1 MVALPFSLFKIV
13 QGLCFPHH
21 SNVCS
26 FGPWDLDDFSTSQS
40 IHREIL
46 PSTDIVLIPLDHE
59 QLEHVLKRSEHIDY
73 KFNIVVSCYDKS
85 AVAERLV
92 GREYGVFS
100 SVEGY
105 YGFIKHRFSRESF
118 LSQMIGEK
126 GEVSIDNIRLMLPD
140 FDETKWVQN
149 GSLVTFDS
157 PEGIIDFVVP
167 HTFSLARTSRSLL
180 WLVETVLLSPWHE
193 KYSND
198 WIPIRRPGNKAG
210 LSFSG
215 GLDST
220 AALCLMPD
228 DSTLFYM
235 ERNFESMIKHENAHF
250 FTAELRKEGRNVVIV
265 PSNHE
270 KIRTNHG
277 KNPGFSTD
285 YACMAHLILLA
296 DHYDL
301 DAAATGMPL
310 ENTYFFHGSTLR
322 DFAETRFWKHYSR
335 IFAYIGLPLYQPV
348 AGCSEILTSKIVDQS
363 KYRRLS
369 SSCLR
374 STAIGEKCEVCWK
387 CFRKNIFNNRPWKMS
402 NEISKFLTKR
412 PLKQGIATLYALQ
425 VMKKSDNKIPKEAT
439 DLTPLLDHDLEFLN
453 HYWAPYLDLIPSK
466 YREYTK
472 TKINTYSTPM
482 DIELY
487 SINESILLGLRGES
501 L

>member
-26 FGPWDLDDFSTSQS
+26 FGPWNLDDFSTSQN

-46 PSTDIVLIPLDHE
+46 PSTDIVLIPVDHE
-59 QLEHVLKRSEHIDY
+59 QLQHVLKRSEHIDF
-73 KFNIVVSCYDKS
+73 KFDIVVSSYDKS
-85 AVAERLV
+85 DIADGLI
-92 GREYGVFS
+92 GREYGVFT

-105 YGFIKHRFSRESF
+105 YGFIKHRFSQKSF
-118 LSQMIGEK
+118 LSKMIKEK
-126 GEVSIDNIRLMLPD
+126 REVSIDDSMLMLPD
-140 FDETKWVQN
+140 FDDTKWMQN
-149 GSLVTFDS
+149 GPLVTFNS
-157 PEGIIDFVVP
+157 PDGVIDFVVP
-167 HTFSLARTSRSLL
+167 QTFSLARTSRSLL

-193 KYSND
+193 IYSND
-198 WIPIRRPGNKAG
+198 WVPIRRPGNKAG

-228 DSTLFYM
+228 NSTLFYM
-235 ERNFESMIKHENAHF
+235 ERNFESMIQHENAHF
-250 FTAELRKEGRNVVIV
+250 FAAELRNEGRNVVIV

-310 ENTYFFHGSTLR
+310 ENTYFFHGSRVR
-322 DFAETRFWKHYSR
+322 DFAKTRFWERHSP

-363 KYRRLS
+363 RYRHLS

-374 STAIGEKCEVCWK
+374 SSTVGEKCEVCWK
-387 CFRKNIFNNRPWKMS
+387 CFRKNIFNNLPWKMS
-402 NEISKFLTKR
+402 SEISKFLKKR

-425 VMKKSDNKIPKEAT
+425 IMKKTDEIIPEEAT
-439 DLTPLLDHDLEFLN
+439 DLIPLLDHDLEFLN
-453 HYWAPYLDLIPSK
+453 HYWAPYLNLLPKK
-466 YREYTK
+466 YKQYTQ
-472 TKINTYSTPM
+472 TRINTYSTPM
-482 DIELY
+482 KIDLY
-487 SINESILLGLRGES
+487 SIDESILLGLRGES

>member
-1 MVALPFSLFKIV
+1 MVALPYSLFKIV
-13 QGLCFPHH
+13 QGLCFPHT
-21 SNVCS
+21 SNLCS
-26 FGPWDLDDFSTSQS
+26 FGPWNLDDFSTSQS

-46 PSTDIVLIPLDHE
+46 PSTDIVLIPIDHE
-59 QLEHVLKRSEHIDY
+59 QLEYVLKRSKHIDY

-85 AVAERLV
+85 DISARLS
-92 GREYGVFS
+92 GYDYSIFS

-105 YGFIKHRFSRESF
+105 YGFIKNRFSGDSF
-118 LSQMIGEK
+118 WSEKIEELGEI
-126 GEVSIDNIRLMLPD
+126 SIDDPKLMLPD
-140 FDETKWVQN
+140 FDDTKWAQK

-157 PEGIIDFVVP
+157 PEGKIDFVVP

-193 KYSND
+193 KYAKG
-198 WIPIRRPGNKAG
+198 WVPIRRPGNKAG

-220 AALCLMPD
+220 AALCLMPE
-228 DSTLFYM
+228 DSIYFYM

-250 FTAELRKEGRNVVIV
+250 FAAELVNDGKNVVIV

-310 ENTYFFHGSTLR
+310 ENTYFFHGSTVR
-322 DFAETRFWKHYSR
+322 DFAGTRFWKHYSP

-348 AGCSEILTSKIVDQS
+348 AGCSEILTSKIVNQS
-363 KYRRLS
+363 KYRHLS

-374 STAIGEKCEVCWK
+374 SASVGEKCEVCWK

-402 NEISKFLTKR
+402 NEISTFLAKR
-412 PLKQGIATLYALQ
+412 PLKQGLATLYALQ
-425 VMKKSDNKIPKEAT
+425 IMHKSGQEVPEEAT
-439 DLTPLLDHDLEFLN
+439 DLIPFLEHDLEFLN
-453 HYWAPYLDLIPSK
+453 HYWAPYLDLIPKK
-466 YREYTK
+466 YREYTEA
-472 TKINTYSTPM
+472 KINAYSSPM
-482 DIELY
+482 QVDLLLIEE
-487 SINESILLGLRGES
+487 NMLLGLRGES
-501 L
+501 R